1 MSVARTALDRPAAS
15 RRGALRLDA
24 HRLLLIAANVVGGLC
39 IITSLSGW
47 WGLAGASLLESL
59 CFEALVVLSTVLFFL
74 SALAQPGSWRKPW
87 LLVSAGLFAVLLG
100 TLISLAYGALLG
112 YVPSPSWA
120 DVCFL
125 AFYPLSVAGLLQFPK
140 AVTTR
145 AEAVGFALDAVAVLF
160 GAGMV
165 VAYTLIVPTFQ
176 SAQGSLPSL
185 IVSAAFPLG
194 DVLLVFGLV
203 SLVVRRRS
211 LPRDTS
217 MAALGAALL
226 LLLAADLIYG
236 YQTIDG
242 GTGNATL
249 QGCMGAL
256 SWILVAWAG
265 YERLRKKADEGPQ
278 HEIVIPN
285 LFAYLVAYV
294 AATAGFGVLLLAAVG
309 TLSTPLG
316 LMILAAVAV
325 TPLLLARQVV
335 ALRES
340 GTLHE
345 LKGSH
350 ETEER
355 FRSLVTNSSDTIFV
369 TDEETS
375 ILYATPSAL
384 SVLGYAAEDLGQHR
398 LSDLVHPDDRGSMM
412 SSVAHCAGQPTRSV
426 RGEWRMCDHEGTWR
440 FTETV
445 VANLLE
451 DPHVHGLVFTSR
463 DIGERIRFQN
473 ELQHQAFHDAL
484 TGLANRVLFKDRVE
498 HALANAART
507 GVDVAVLFMDIDDFK
522 LVNDSYGHVLGDNL
536 LVQVAQRVRGMLRA
550 SDTAARLG
558 GDEFAI
564 LLEGATDLDEACR
577 VAQRVLDLFGED
589 FALDSTHLSI
599 SVSVGVAVSDG
610 SHTSAEELL
619 RDADVAMYS
628 AKAHGK
634 DRLEVFEPAMQAA
647 VYERLELAN
656 ELRRAVERGEFV
668 VFYQPIIEIKTQ
680 RIVGTEALVRWNHP
694 REGLKL
700 PGWFIQV
707 AEETGLIIP
716 IGDFVLD
723 QACRQLRQW
732 GDRFKD
738 MPLRMSVNLSPR
750 QIKDPLLVE
759 KVSAALTT
767 SGIDPAKLTLE
778 ITETVLVEDSYSTLA
793 RLRELKA
800 LGIRLSIDDF
810 GTGFSSLSYLRQF
823 PVDGVKIAK
832 PFVDHVADG
841 EDHSA
846 LARAIITLG
855 ETLQLEVVAEGIEQE
870 QQMRELRRLG
880 CKLGQGFFSS
890 RPVDATSLT
899 GLLIRS

>member
-1 MSVARTALDRPAAS
+1 M
-15 RRGALRLDA
+15 
-24 HRLLLIAANVVGGLC
+24 
-39 IITSLSGW
+39 
-47 WGLAGASLLESL
+47 
-59 CFEALVVLSTVLFFL
+59 
-74 SALAQPGSWRKPW
+74 
-87 LLVSAGLFAVLLG
+87 
-100 TLISLAYGALLG
+100 
-112 YVPSPSWA
+112 
-120 DVCFL
+120 
-125 AFYPLSVAGLLQFPK
+125 
-140 AVTTR
+140 
-145 AEAVGFALDAVAVLF
+145 
-160 GAGMV
+160 
-165 VAYTLIVPTFQ
+165 
-176 SAQGSLPSL
+176 
-185 IVSAAFPLG
+185 
-194 DVLLVFGLV
+194 
-203 SLVVRRRS
+203 
-211 LPRDTS
+211 
-217 MAALGAALL
+217 
-226 LLLAADLIYG
+226 
-236 YQTIDG
+236 
-242 GTGNATL
+242 
-249 QGCMGAL
+249 
-256 SWILVAWAG
+256 
-265 YERLRKKADEGPQ
+265 
-278 HEIVIPN
+278 
-285 LFAYLVAYV
+285 
-294 AATAGFGVLLLAAVG
+294 
-309 TLSTPLG
+309 
-316 LMILAAVAV
+316 MILAAVAV

-384 SVLGYAAEDLGQHR
+384 SVLGYVADDLAEHR
-398 LSDLVHPDDRGSMM
+398 LSDLVHPDDRSSML
-412 SSVAHCAGQPTRSV
+412 SLVAHCASQPVRSA
-426 RGEWRMCDHEGTWR
+426 RGEWRMSDHEGTWH

-445 VANLLE
+445 IANLLE

-498 HALANAART
+498 HALAGAART

-536 LVQVAQRVRGMLRA
+536 LVQVAQRVRGMLRV

-577 VAQRVLDLFGED
+577 VAQRVLDLFDEG
-589 FALDSTHLSI
+589 FSLDSTHLSI

-656 ELRRAVERGEFV
+656 ELRRAVERNEFV

-680 RIVGTEALVRWNHP
+680 RIVGTEALVRWDHP

-732 GDRFKD
+732 GDRFQD
-738 MPLRMSVNLSPR
+738 TPLRMSVNLSPR

-759 KVSAALTT
+759 KVSAALAT
-767 SGIDPAKLTLE
+767 SGIDPARAHARDHRDRAGRGQLHHPGEAQGAQGARHT
-778 ITETVLVEDSYSTLA
+778 TVDR
-793 RLRELKA
+793 RLRHRLLVAELSA
-800 LGIRLSIDDF
+800 PVPGGRCEDRQAVRRPRGRRRGPLRPRAGHHHPGRDAPARGRGRRHRA
-810 GTGFSSLSYLRQF
+810 GT
-823 PVDGVKIAK
+823 
-832 PFVDHVADG
+832 AD
-841 EDHSA
+841 
-846 LARAIITLG
+846 ARAAAAGLQARARDSTRHAPSTRRVSPGFWPLAEARPRAASAAAGRGRMRAPIPPRRRSGCGCGRGTERSSGRRGSPWSMRSSSAVKKWCRLG
-855 ETLQLEVVAEGIEQE
+855 
-870 QQMRELRRLG
+870 RRLG
-880 CKLGQGFFSS
+880 QSRLAPSMSSANVTTRLLPEVVGVGVRTGQ
-890 RPVDATSLT
+890 
-899 GLLIRS
+899 LLETELDVETVG